1 MRKDNTNMTENQADR
16 TKTVKTTNNPGDE
29 MLKLDNQLCFA
40 LYVCSKEIIRKYK
53 PILDPLCLTYTGYI
67 TLLALWEE
75 DEITVK
81 ELGSRLYLD
90 SGTLT
95 PLLKKL
101 EQQGYIERIRSTSDE
116 RNVLIKL
123 TGEGYELKTKAYQI
137 PKDLIC
143 STKLENFDAYGLLSD
158 LHKFMAQIID
168 N

>member
-1 MRKDNTNMTENQADR
+1 MIENQADR
-16 TKTVKTTNNPGDE
+16 IKTVKTTTNSGDE

-53 PILDPLCLTYTGYI
+53 PILDPLGLTYTGYI

-123 TGEGYELKTKAYQI
+123 TDDGRDLKNKAYQI

-143 STKLENFDAYGLLSD
+143 STKLENFDAYDLLSD

>member
-1 MRKDNTNMTENQADR
+1 MTENQADR

>member
-1 MRKDNTNMTENQADR
+1 MSDNQADR
-16 TKTVKTTNNPGDE
+16 IKTVTITNNSGDE

-53 PILDPLCLTYTGYI
+53 PILDPLGLTYTGYI
-67 TLLALWEE
+67 TLLALWEA
-75 DEITVK
+75 DKVTVK
-81 ELGSRLYLD
+81 ELGARLYLD

-101 EQQGYIERIRSTSDE
+101 EQQGYIERTRSTSDE
-116 RNVLIKL
+116 RNVLIQL
-123 TGEGYELKTKAYQI
+123 TNQGRELKNKAYQI

-143 STKLENFDAYGLLSD
+143 TTKLESFDAYSLLSD